1 LDQALE
7 VKGSASAAVA
17 VDVEHFYS
25 KPGSIQLEGPVFS
38 GKTLVYAGQE
48 HVVVRVRPQSDDG
61 NAQDNSV
68 LVSAHIDSVV
78 TG

>member
-1 LDQALE
+1 MDQALE
-7 VKGSASAAVA
+7 VKASAPAAVA

-25 KPGSIQLEGPVFS
+25 KSGSIQLEGPVFS
-38 GKTLVYAGQE
+38 GKTLVYGGQE
-48 HVVVRVRPQSDDG
+48 HVVVRVRPQSDES
-61 NAQDNSV
+61 AQDNSV